1 MKRYSLLVWR
11 QKPVVVFGLAALGLA
26 MPMSTSFAASATFC
40 QSYARD
46 YALRY
51 AAKLPVST
59 SRTFLRSQL
68 YEHALDRCMTDQFP

>member
-1 MKRYSLLVWR
+1 MKRYGFLVWC
-11 QKPVVVFGLAALGLA
+11 QKPVVVFGLVTLGSA
-26 MPMSTSFAASATFC
+26 MPTATSFAASATFC

-68 YEHALDRCMTDQFP
+68 YEHALDRCMADQFP